1 MHHRTP
7 PSRCEL
13 CVPTIRRT
21 EDGSTEFAHE
31 TACPNHPHHTEAL

>member
-13 CVPTIRRT
+13 CVPIARPA
-21 EDGSTEFAHE
+21 EDGSTEYAHE
-31 TACPNHPHHTEAL
+31 PTCPNHPEVI